1 MANILAVDDDEKI
14 RGLLHVMLQGK
25 GHHVMTASYGQ
36 KGVELFRR
44 ERPHES
50 SLDFEM
56 PDRDGLAV
64 LQEIRAVDPQAPVI
78 MLTGSGTDERKK
90 QARELGVTEFLA
102 KGFSL
107 HERGAA
113 LNMILRPPDQDSRTR
128 AAVHEEQHSNP
139 FSLNTFAGGCCH
151 DE

>member
-1 MANILAVDDDEKI
+1 MANILTVDGDEKI
-14 RGLLHVMLQGK
+14 RGLLHVMLRRK
-25 GHHVMTASYGQ
+25 KHHVMTASDGQ
-36 KGVELFRR
+36 KGIELFRR
-44 ERPHES
+44 ERPQVTI
-50 SLDFEM
+50 LDFEM
-56 PDRDGLAV
+56 PDMDGLAV
-64 LQEIRAVDPQAPVI
+64 PREIRAVDPQAPVI
-78 MLTGSGTDERKK
+78 MLTGAGSDERKK

-113 LNMILRPPDQDSRTR
+113 LNLVLLPADQVSRTSTR
-128 AAVHEEQHSNP
+128 LHEEPHAHP

>member
-1 MANILAVDDDEKI
+1 
-14 RGLLHVMLQGK
+14 
-25 GHHVMTASYGQ
+25 MTASDGQ
-36 KGVELFRR
+36 KGNELFRR

-64 LQEIRAVDPQAPVI
+64 LQEIREVDPPAPVI
-78 MLTGSGTDERKK
+78 MLTGAGADEREK

-107 HERGAA
+107 HELGAA
-113 LNMILRPPDQDSRTR
+113 LNRFLPLAYSASRTR
-128 AAVHEEQHSNP
+128 ARRA
-139 FSLNTFAGGCCH
+139 
-151 DE
+151 

>member
-14 RGLLHVMLQGK
+14 RGLLHVMLRRT
-25 GHHVMTASYGQ
+25 GHPVMTASYGQ

-107 HERGAA
+107 HELEAA
-113 LNMILRPPDQDSRTR
+113 LNLVVLPPDQDSRTR
-128 AAVHEEQHSNP
+128 AAVHEEPHAHP